1 MPSEGQER
9 LSFLSFMSV
18 VERSGLDRIG
28 LLEAA
33 MGDTQDKRQHV
44 RKLLERRLDSYYEA
58 LMEAARRETRERWE
72 RLIKEGDHGEAR
84 A

>member
-1 MPSEGQER
+1 
-9 LSFLSFMSV
+9 
-18 VERSGLDRIG
+18 
-28 LLEAA
+28 
-33 MGDTQDKRQHV
+33 MGDTEDKRHV

-72 RLIKEGDHGEAR
+72 RLIREGDHGEAH

>member
-1 MPSEGQER
+1 
-9 LSFLSFMSV
+9 
-18 VERSGLDRIG
+18 
-28 LLEAA
+28 
-33 MGDTQDKRQHV
+33 MGDTQDKRQYV

-72 RLIKEGDHGEAR
+72 RLIREGDHDEAH